1 MPATPGI
8 EDGVLKVLERGTEDE
23 DYGLHLG
30 LMKVKL
36 PGWAI
41 GNVGAGNKGSH
52 GGFADQ
58 IAWYLVS
65 WESKVPPPKLP
76 PPKK

>member
-1 MPATPGI
+1 MPATRGI

-36 PGWAI
+36 PGWA
-41 GNVGAGNKGSH
+41 
-52 GGFADQ
+52 
-58 IAWYLVS
+58 
-65 WESKVPPPKLP
+65 
-76 PPKK
+76 